1 MDSNEALDMIDV
13 DTMLWHVGDFGR
25 YQYMLITLF
34 SLINAFS
41 AFHYFGQTFIS
52 IIPDHRCKSIV
63 IDNLTQISYTA
74 CSIKIAYGNES
85 IDLPC
90 VSGWE
95 YNNTYGYVS
104 LIQQLNWVCEEDW
117 KPVLGQSVFFI
128 GSVMG
133 SLGFGVL
140 ADYIGRLHVLV
151 ISNLFVVF
159 GNLLTLLSSDAV
171 VFGISRF
178 VAGCATDSNFVMM
191 YIIVMEYIRP
201 SMRTFGL
208 NLCIGVFYCI
218 SCMAVPWVA
227 VLFGDWKW
235 FLLIISLPH
244 LSILVFYVL
253 VPESAQWL
261 ISKGKTE
268 KAIICFQRIA
278 QINGKEVTQKVFDQ
292 LRRYASRHIK
302 KNNNETILGLIKTP
316 KLRRKTFILMFKSM
330 VMTLGYD
337 AISRNVNGFS
347 LSPFLIFTIS
357 SSTILPACAFI
368 LAFQDKAGRKALA
381 SGALFISGF
390 FTAAAGIVLSISTAP
405 NTIVTI
411 IFTVLARLSI
421 NVAYNSGAQYAVE
434 LIPTV
439 VRGQGV
445 SAIHVVGYAASFF
458 SPHILYLSN
467 VWQPLPEVILGFLL
481 TAGAVA
487 CLFLPETL
495 NKTLP
500 VTLEDGEN
508 FGEDERF
515 FEFACFKR
523 RKTESTQSLSP
534 KQNDKKYV
542 LSKQ

>member
-1 MDSNEALDMIDV
+1 MQSTETLDMIDV

-25 YQYMLITLF
+25 YQYMLISLF

-52 IIPDHRCKSIV
+52 LVPEHRCKNLNK
-63 IDNLTQISYTA
+63 NLTHTSYLA
-74 CSIKIAYGNES
+74 CSTKIIHPNET
-85 IDLPC
+85 IELPC
-90 VSGWE
+90 VSGWD
-95 YNNTYGYVS
+95 YNSTYGYIS
-104 LIQQLNWVCEEDW
+104 LIQELNWVCKDDW

-128 GSVMG
+128 GSVLG

-140 ADYIGRLHVLV
+140 ADHIGRLHVLV

-159 GNLLTLLSSDAV
+159 GNLLTLLSSDAI

-178 VAGCATDSNFVMM
+178 IAGCATDSNFVMM

-208 NLCIGVFYCI
+208 NLCIGVFYCL

-227 VLFGDWKW
+227 VLLGHWKW
-235 FLLIISLPH
+235 FLLMISLPH
-244 LSILVFYVL
+244 LSILAFYLL

-268 KAIICFQRIA
+268 KAIICFERIA
-278 QINGKEVTQKVFDQ
+278 QINKKQVNQKVFDT
-292 LRRYASRHIK
+292 LRGYANVHIK
-302 KNNNETILGLIKTP
+302 KNGPETFFGLIKTP

-337 AISRNVNGFS
+337 AISRNINGFG

-357 SSTILPACAFI
+357 SSTILPACGFI

-381 SGALFISGF
+381 SGALFISGL
-390 FTAAAGIVLSISTAP
+390 FTAGAGLILAISAVP
-405 NTIVTI
+405 NTVVPVIFAI
-411 IFTVLARLSI
+411 ISRLSI

-445 SAIHVVGYAASFF
+445 SAIHVIGYAASFF

-467 VWQPLPEVILGFLL
+467 IWQPFPEVVLGILLVV
-481 TAGAVA
+481 GAVA

-495 NKTLP
+495 NRTLP

-508 FGEDERF
+508 FGEDERI
-515 FEFACFKR
+515 FEFSCFNR
-523 RKTESTQSLSP
+523 NKTESTQTLSP

-542 LSKQ
+542 I